1 LRFIWSTV
9 EFVDWM
15 GSKVCGGSSVAMVRV
30 PVGVPAGVVA
40 IALALVLALVLVLA
54 LADGVEVPEVELLL
68 AELQAASPSA
78 AARER
83 PVIRRVGLRRY
94 PA

>member
-40 IALALVLALVLVLA
+40 VALVVAVAVA
-54 LADGVEVPEVELLL
+54 VPAAELLL
-68 AELQAASPSA
+68 PEELQAANPSA
-78 AARER
+78 AAREI
-83 PVIRRVGLRRY
+83 PVRRKAGLRRY

>member
-9 EFVDWM
+9 ELVDWM

-40 IALALVLALVLVLA
+40 VALVVAAV
-54 LADGVEVPEVELLL
+54 VPAAELPLP
-68 AELQAASPSA
+68 AELQAANPSA
-78 AARER
+78 AAREI
-83 PVIRRVGLRRY
+83 PVRRRAGLRRY